1 MSIIK
6 YAVEGVGKDILF
18 IKDNKVVGKGKSHV
32 AYGDVWVG
40 ASYLEGEFLEKF
52 KLTEHVKAMSL
63 KHTYLRFCPILGVF
77 IGDDKKFGSDIVDI
91 FEDVRVVDEFNFRWG
106 MVPDTFKDVPGYR
119 SAPTE
124 YENKE

>member
-18 IKDNKVVGKGKSHV
+18 IKDNKVVGKGKSQV
-32 AYGDVWVG
+32 AYGDEWVG
-40 ASYLEGEFLEKF
+40 VSYLEGEFLEKF
-52 KLTEHVKAMSL
+52 QLTEHVKVMSL
-63 KHTYLRFCPILGVF
+63 KHTYLRFCPFLGVF
-77 IGDDKKFGSDIVDI
+77 IGDEEKLGSDVVDI